1 MVTGKFVNNNPQ
13 RARLAEEL
21 VDVKSK
27 LVAMTVKH
35 YGADYFADRLAL
47 PDSLIMVPR
56 DGKNEVII
64 QKDDRFDF
72 NRKSIVQVKTHLLSY
87 SHADPIKVSMYKDPF
102 DAKQM

>member
-1 MVTGKFVNNNPQ
+1 MNNNPQ

-47 PDSLIMVPR
+47 SDSLIMVPR
-56 DGKNEVII
+56 DGKNEMIMR
-64 QKDDRFDF
+64 KDDRFDF
-72 NRKSIVQVKTHLLSY
+72 KGTSIVQVKTYVLSY
-87 SHADPIKVSMYKDPF
+87 SHADPIKVSMYTDPF
-102 DAKQM
+102 DANQM